1 MRLVDHALAQ
11 REVGVGQVGEGLQQ
25 DLGGDS
31 GLEESWVELVPRKR
45 NKDTVVV
52 ASPGP
57 SASTGAVHCFGPGF
71 GSWTCRGSNP
81 ECTAP
86 WLCLY
91 LPDPTFLLCRRAQLI
106 LTTTQQ
112 GSVKCITNK

>member
-52 ASPGP
+52 CEGKEGKCKAMDTEELQS
-57 SASTGAVHCFGPGF
+57 
-71 GSWTCRGSNP
+71 
-81 ECTAP
+81 
-86 WLCLY
+86 Y
-91 LPDPTFLLCRRAQLI
+91 DYI
-106 LTTTQQ
+106 Y
-112 GSVKCITNK
+112 VKFKAGKHELG